1 MVKSKLLYLGAQNY
15 LHLLTLSLRFN
26 SKCLDILRMIDQMPD
41 GSACDVRFK
50 MNLHSTFQ
58 FKGRFSW
65 CQESH
70 WLYWFWKI
78 ISSSQFLFLQTSCSS
93 MFAFYMNL
101 GVLVNF
107 FFFYL
112 SPKKSRIST
121 IRMSLHFQSKCD
133 KANLQTLLGR
143 IKLFKVNSKKKNNLN
158 LSRISWEIHLWYL
171 LFELLS
177 LLFSSQHSTSPCP
190 ASSASSPPRPPPSS
204 SPSSFPAIF
213 SGESTVWARIWD

>member
-1 MVKSKLLYLGAQNY
+1 MFAYIAYDWSNAWWFSMWCQIQDEFAFNVSVQRPFQLMPGISLVILILENHLIFTIPVLSNFMFLNVCLLYELGSLWWIFLLFESQKFKDH
-15 LHLLTLSLRFN
+15 HL
-26 SKCLDILRMIDQMPD
+26 
-41 GSACDVRFK
+41 
-50 MNLHSTFQ
+50 
-58 FKGRFSW
+58 
-65 CQESH
+65 
-70 WLYWFWKI
+70 
-78 ISSSQFLFLQTSCSS
+78 
-93 MFAFYMNL
+93 
-101 GVLVNF
+101 
-107 FFFYL
+107 
-112 SPKKSRIST
+112 
-121 IRMSLHFQSKCD
+121 RMSLHFQSKCE

-143 IKLFKVNSKKKNNLN
+143 IKLFKVNSKKKNNLK